1 MTTYLKP
8 LTIVESY
15 RSPPGRGPSGLVV
28 WSLPGKGCPSQLDGY
43 SMEKD
48 IEVSLHLRE
57 EGSCGPK
64 SLCDKNSMLVLALDL
79 TLDLVKPF
87 RDFHWVHQ
95 LLDLLKLCEVTL
107 FAAPHEKFETPSVLF

>member
-1 MTTYLKP
+1 
-8 LTIVESY
+8 
-15 RSPPGRGPSGLVV
+15 
-28 WSLPGKGCPSQLDGY
+28 
-43 SMEKD
+43 MEKD

-95 LLDLLKLCEVTL
+95 LPPPHSLSWSNQPTVELC
-107 FAAPHEKFETPSVLF
+107 